1 MNQNFNNEIV
11 VDIDNW
17 LNFLDTLHDSFPE
30 IYNDPDSAMIGFESD
45 WEAYKRILSNIKE
58 R

>member
-1 MNQNFNNEIV
+1 MNQNFKDEIV

-17 LNFLDTLHDSFPE
+17 LNFLDVLYDNFPDV
-30 IYNDPDSAMIGFESD
+30 YNDPDSALIGFEHD
-45 WEAYKRILSNIKE
+45 WEEYKRILSRIKE